1 MRVANASVISGLR
14 YCWTCWFIVH
24 LHSSNRLTFIQQHG
38 PVSFESTPPHITP
51 FEQNHSMWLFIRSCR
66 SCKSQFPASYS
77 PPFHFFTLIFL
88 SKSWPFQHASVA
100 AFSHLCHKIHPG
112 LSSNPCKSEHLR
124 AADLPLR
131 QNYAHVGIGK
141 ETGEGGGVETFTLL
155 HFPCILNSVYAVFL
169 LKRFYVPCYVGI
181 RLLLLAMEN
190 EFRTFLERWN
200 IASVLQELAERWGLE
215 VAGVVAGVCLLDS

>member
-1 MRVANASVISGLR
+1 MPAS
-14 YCWTCWFIVH
+14 FA
-24 LHSSNRLTFIQQHG
+24 
-38 PVSFESTPPHITP
+38 STPPHITP
-51 FEQNHSMWLFIRSCR
+51 FEQNHSVRLFIQSCR
-66 SCKSQFPASYS
+66 SCKSQSLASYS

-88 SKSWPFQHASVA
+88 SKNCPFQHASVA

-141 ETGEGGGVETFTLL
+141 EMGEGGVGLETFTLL
-155 HFPCILNSVYAVFL
+155 HFPCILNSIYVVFL

-181 RLLLLAMEN
+181 LMLLLAMEN
-190 EFRTFLERWN
+190 ESRTFLER
-200 IASVLQELAERWGLE
+200 
-215 VAGVVAGVCLLDS
+215 

>member
-1 MRVANASVISGLR
+1 MTLAHRSSSLIKLIDILGKHFSCSPDSFSSKSAFLPHPCLNRGVPFVRVANAFVISGLR
-14 YCWTCWFIVH
+14 YRWTCWFIVH
-24 LHSSNRLTFIQQHG
+24 LHSSNRLAFIQQHV
-38 PVSFESTPPHITP
+38 PASFGSTPPHITP
-51 FEQNHSMWLFIRSCR
+51 FEQNHSVWLFIRSCR

-88 SKSWPFQHASVA
+88 SKNWPFQHASVA

-141 ETGEGGGVETFTLL
+141 ETGEGGGGGDIHTSPLPL
-155 HFPCILNSVYAVFL
+155 HP
-169 LKRFYVPCYVGI
+169 
-181 RLLLLAMEN
+181 
-190 EFRTFLERWN
+190 
-200 IASVLQELAERWGLE
+200 
-215 VAGVVAGVCLLDS
+215 